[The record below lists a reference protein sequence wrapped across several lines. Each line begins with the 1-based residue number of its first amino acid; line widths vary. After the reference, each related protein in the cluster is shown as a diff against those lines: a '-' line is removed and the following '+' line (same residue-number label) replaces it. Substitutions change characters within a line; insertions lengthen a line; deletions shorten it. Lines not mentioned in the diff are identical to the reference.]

1 MKLMIILSVLFLIV
15 SNDLLLKAING
26 QSFSD
31 GSGDT
36 NIAIAQGGNAAV
48 SVNNT
53 AHISNI
59 SISIETDSRSHSKSN
74 NRRRHGYRG

>member
-15 SNDLLLKAING
+15 SNDLLVKMING
-26 QSFSD
+26 QS

-59 SISIETDSRSHSKSN
+59 SISIETDSRSHSKSSYH
-74 NRRRHGYRG
+74 RRHGYRG